1 MWVELVGTI
10 IFLII
15 CGAIIA
21 IALYILYSIIKMVI
35 MFILGI
41 PFIIAFFS
49 PVILIVAPWVY
60 EAVNFPPRAGLF
72 YTTFPYPC
80 PYFPLNILQGLSLIG
95 YVILVIVLI
104 ATKDFSIALWFGVS
118 TAILLFL
125 SPLGLWEAGIV
136 IFIAILLT
144 WGLMEAEW

>member
-60 EAVNFPPRAGLF
+60 EAVNFPARAGLF

-80 PYFPLNILQGLSLIG
+80 PYFPLNILQGLSLVG
-95 YVILVIVLI
+95 YVILTTLLI
-104 ATKDFSIALWFGVS
+104 ATKDLHIAIMFGAC

-125 SPLGLWEAGIV
+125 SPLGLWEAGVV